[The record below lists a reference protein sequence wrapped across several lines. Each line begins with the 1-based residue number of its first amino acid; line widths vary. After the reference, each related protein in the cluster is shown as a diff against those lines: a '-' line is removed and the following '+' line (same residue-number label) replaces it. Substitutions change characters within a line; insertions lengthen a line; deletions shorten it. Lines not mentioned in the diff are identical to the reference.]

1 MEPTTHAIFGSKD
14 LLITRSSVV
23 IRFLIFFQLRLKN
36 FNTCSLFVA
45 LKLKPM
51 PKYCSDT
58 RSIVPIQDGPGYMM
72 LTLIEVVGLPDV
84 DQDQGHELQLGQ
96 ALPGRRWQGQQVP

>member
-1 MEPTTHAIFGSKD
+1 M
-14 LLITRSSVV
+14 R
-23 IRFLIFFQLRLKN
+23 
-36 FNTCSLFVA
+36 
-45 LKLKPM
+45 
-51 PKYCSDT
+51 
-58 RSIVPIQDGPGYMM
+58 